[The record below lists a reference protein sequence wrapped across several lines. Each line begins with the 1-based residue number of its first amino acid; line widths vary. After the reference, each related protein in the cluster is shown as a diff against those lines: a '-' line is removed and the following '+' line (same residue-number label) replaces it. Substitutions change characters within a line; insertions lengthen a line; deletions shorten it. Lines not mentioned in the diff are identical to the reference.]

1 MYRIPLTV
9 AATPS
14 GFGGAQQRRAAA
26 GIPSLRVEY
35 RVPQCRAAAHSHR
48 LTGPRRCLEV
58 LFYSQVLTHRKLDS
72 IYFGS
77 FRNVKYFL
85 VDLWM
90 QGQYHIKL
98 RTNWIEHVWLIFNLL
113 FGWPLTCL
121 RFLMHVYRTAL
132 RAFMHLQ
139 GLMHPVVADF
149 CCNLENVW
157 YKMHVLDILLL
168 SYLSIFR

>member
-1 MYRIPLTV
+1 MRDGRRKSTFYTTSNHLPGLLPMASGSKGHIFENVSSCTWAELSGAAAAKSTRGPQIPKARHHQSKAQPSTLDTSSLTV

-48 LTGPRRCLEV
+48 LMGPRRCLEV

-85 VDLWM
+85 VDL
-90 QGQYHIKL
+90 
-98 RTNWIEHVWLIFNLL
+98 
-113 FGWPLTCL
+113 
-121 RFLMHVYRTAL
+121 
-132 RAFMHLQ
+132 
-139 GLMHPVVADF
+139 
-149 CCNLENVW
+149 
-157 YKMHVLDILLL
+157 
-168 SYLSIFR
+168 